1 MYVVIAGAGM
11 VGGTLAARLVDR
23 GHDVVVVDASRER
36 CEEIYSEVGAVSIHG
51 NATNVGVLEEAGIER
66 AQVAVG
72 VMREDAD
79 NLAFTLIAR
88 SYEVPHRVV
97 RMRDPRYEQ
106 AFRLAGATYVLSV
119 VNLYMHHLM
128 PALER
133 PPLRHICELAD
144 GKADLVSVTL
154 TEGSR
159 WVRRPSTPEDL
170 QKRLPE
176 FAVLIGVVGTDGSL
190 HARSEGV
197 SLRPGDELIFIGRGG
212 DLMSLAEY
220 VLGKG

>member
-1 MYVVIAGAGM
+1 MYIVIAGAGM
-11 VGGTLAARLVDR
+11 VGGALAARLVDR
-23 GHDVVVVDASRER
+23 GHDVVVIDASRER

-51 NATNVGVLEEAGIER
+51 NATNVGVLAEAGIER
-66 AQVAVG
+66 AQVTVG
-72 VMREDAD
+72 MMREDAD

-106 AFRLAGATYVLSV
+106 AFRLAGATYVLNV
-119 VNLYMHHLM
+119 VNLYMHHLL

-133 PPLRHICELAD
+133 PPVRHICELAD
-144 GKADLVSVTL
+144 GKADLVSATL

-159 WVRRPSTPEDL
+159 WIRRRTTADEL
-170 QKRLPE
+170 QKRLPD
-176 FAVLIGVVGTDGSL
+176 FAILIGLVKADGIL
-190 HARSEGV
+190 HGRTEGV
-197 SLRPGDELIFIGRGG
+197 PLETGDELIFIGKGG

-220 VLGKG
+220 VLGKS